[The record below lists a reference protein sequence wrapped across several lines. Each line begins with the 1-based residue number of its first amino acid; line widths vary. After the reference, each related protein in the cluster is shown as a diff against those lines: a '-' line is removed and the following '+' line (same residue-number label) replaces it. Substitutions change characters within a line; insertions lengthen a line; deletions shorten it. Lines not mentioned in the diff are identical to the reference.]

1 MTREDLKEQMQGN
14 FLQYASYVI
23 LDRAIPD
30 VSDGLKPVQRR
41 ILYTL
46 HLMDNGR
53 FHKVANVVGQT
64 MALHPHGDAA
74 INDALVHLA
83 QKNFLLDQQGNFGNP
98 LTGDPAAAA
107 RYIETRLSPLARET
121 LFNDLLTQ
129 FIDSYDGRARE
140 PVALPSKLP
149 LLLMQGVEGIA
160 VGMSTR
166 VFPHNPI
173 ELWQA
178 QIALLDNRPFELVP
192 DFPSGGVIDTTNYQ
206 DGRGKLMMRAKV
218 EVADDKTV
226 VIREICPG
234 TTTDSVIKSI
244 DDAAKRGRIKIDSI
258 NDYTA
263 EHVHIEI
270 KLPRGQHAEELIP
283 ALYAFTECQVVLHGH
298 CMVIKDGLPWDTTT
312 REILEHN
319 TINLQKFIRMELS
332 LERERLLEEI
342 FQRSLERIFIE
353 EKIYKGLESAR
364 SEAAID
370 KVVVDG
376 LKPFH
381 AELLRVPNE
390 QDRKRLCAIPI
401 RRISQFDAERTAKEI
416 AVRQERIVAIEAD
429 LKRIPAVAIQ
439 FIKALI
445 SKYSA
450 SFPRKTVIATIQA
463 VDKQELAATAVTVG
477 YDPQT
482 GFFGSGIKGSVR
494 VHCTTKDKL
503 LLLRQD
509 GSYEVIPIPEK
520 VYSDVAILHLGVA
533 DRTTQFVCIY
543 SNSEGMFAK
552 RFIIDKFILSKG
564 YSYLDEGDKLE
575 RLFVGEAAAV
585 PLKLQLVPMARMRST
600 EVAVDLSEVRLKGV
614 TAKGIRLT
622 TKRVQSIEVGSA

>member
-1 MTREDLKEQMQGN
+1 MIMAREDLKEQMQGN

-46 HLMDNGR
+46 HMMDNGR

-129 FIDSYDGRARE
+129 FVDSYDGRARE

-173 ELWQA
+173 ELWRA
-178 QIALLDNRPFELVP
+178 QIALLDGKPFELVP
-192 DFPSGGVIDTTNYQ
+192 DFPSGGVIDTTHYQ

-218 EVADDKTV
+218 EVADDKTI

-263 EHVHIEI
+263 ENVHIEI
-270 KLPRGQHAEELIP
+270 KLPRGQHAEDLIP

-298 CMVIKDGLPWDTTT
+298 CMVIKEGLPWDTTT
-312 REILEHN
+312 REILSHN
-319 TINLQKFIRMELS
+319 TENLQKFLRMELT

-342 FQRSLERIFIE
+342 FQRTLERIFIE
-353 EKIYKGLESAR
+353 EKIYKGLEGAR
-364 SEAAID
+364 SEQAID
-370 KVVVDG
+370 KVVIDG

-381 AELLRVPNE
+381 HELLRVPHE

-416 AVRQERIVAIEAD
+416 AAREGRIEVIEAD
-429 LKRIPAVAIQ
+429 LRRIPAVATQ
-439 FIKALI
+439 FLKSLI
-445 SKYSA
+445 AKYGS
-450 SFPRKTVIATIQA
+450 SFPRKTQLATIEA
-463 VDKQELAATAVTVG
+463 VDKQELAATAITVG
-477 YDPQT
+477 YDPKAGFLGT
-482 GFFGSGIKGSVR
+482 GVKGSVR
-494 VHCTTKDKL
+494 INCTSKDKL
-503 LLLRQD
+503 LLLKEG
-509 GSYEVIPIPEK
+509 GSYEIIPVPEK
-520 VYSDVAILHLGVA
+520 IYCGESVIHVGVA
-533 DRTTQFVCIY
+533 DRSTQFVCIY
-543 SNSEGMFAK
+543 SNVEGMFAK
-552 RFIIDKFILSKG
+552 RFIIDKFILSKT
-564 YSYLDEGDKLE
+564 YSYLDAGDKLE
-575 RLFVGEAAAV
+575 RLFIGEAV
-585 PLKLQLVPMARMRST
+585 PKVCTLNLVPMPRLRNT
-600 EVAVDLSEVRLKGV
+600 QLQVELEHVRLKGV
-614 TAKGIRLT
+614 GAKGIRLT
-622 TKRVQSIEVGSA
+622 NKRVQSIE